1 MVFYF
6 LITAVTIAL
15 AGLMDAVWTR
25 TGQEAGS
32 AGLCAG
38 QAAESAASGN
48 GRHACGISSSGGGT
62 SSAGFVP
69 QAVSAQHRVK
79 SSRKIFTLFISLI
92 LRKSGPI

>member
-15 AGLMDAVWTR
+15 AGLMDAVWMR
-25 TGQEAGS
+25 PGQEAGS

-48 GRHACGISSSGGGT
+48 GRRARGIPSSGGGLF
-62 SSAGFVP
+62 SAGLSL
-69 QAVSAQHRVK
+69 VS
-79 SSRKIFTLFISLI
+79 
-92 LRKSGPI
+92 